1 MAALVLPCEFL
12 FCSGEGGI
20 WELLAAAGD
29 GHATHRKRDLGRKAA
44 ASTTVVSEPAAQTA
58 SQSSYKG
65 WYSFKISTPSSC
77 SAVQLFNCPS
87 DIYIWTSHSVDA
99 TTIRARQWG
108 SQSIHV
114 FTHTLHLYMAQ
125 PSNELELT
133 YSNSLPEVVS
143 PRTQEE
149 VPLYPTEILKGLYTW
164 LQPLPATV

>member
-65 WYSFKISTPSSC
+65 WYSFK
-77 SAVQLFNCPS
+77 
-87 DIYIWTSHSVDA
+87 
-99 TTIRARQWG
+99 
-108 SQSIHV
+108 
-114 FTHTLHLYMAQ
+114 
-125 PSNELELT
+125 LT